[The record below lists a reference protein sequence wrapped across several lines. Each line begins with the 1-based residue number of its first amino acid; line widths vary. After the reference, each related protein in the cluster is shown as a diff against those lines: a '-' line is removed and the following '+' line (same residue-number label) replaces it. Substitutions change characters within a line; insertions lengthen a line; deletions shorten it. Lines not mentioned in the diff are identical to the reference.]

1 MKLHELQKQ
10 IVSKELDKVYVFTGE
25 EIGIMDIYLDKI
37 YSVVGCDVVR
47 MDSVQEAYAKMTQR
61 RISGAPR
68 CFVVRDDKEFL
79 KQDKIWGTV
88 FSLAAK
94 SPDYLILVYSSMDK
108 RSKFYKQ
115 NTDMLTE
122 FEKLSPEM
130 LAKYISKELPGI
142 KERDACKLAEICE
155 CNYSRILLEC
165 DKIRHYVH
173 STQKSGVVNGVCD
186 EEVDF
191 GKAMNIL
198 IEQGVIFQ
206 PIGDITF
213 KFTDA
218 ILTRDYKN
226 TSRYLRE
233 ARQKGE
239 PEIMVLSI
247 LYNGFKQILMVQGLG
262 RDQSEPV
269 KRTGLTPWQVKMA
282 KDKQGHYSISELIE
296 ALKIVRFVEK
306 GIKTGQID
314 ADVSLEYVIVNIM

>member
-10 IVSKELDKVYVFTGE
+10 IISKELDKVYVFTGE
-25 EIGIMDIYLDKI
+25 EIGVMDIYLDKI
-37 YSVVGCDVVR
+37 YSIVGCDVVR
-47 MDSVQEAYAKMTQR
+47 MESVQEAYAKMTQR

-79 KQDKIWGTV
+79 KQDKIWNTV
-88 FSLAAK
+88 FSLADK
-94 SPDYLILVYSSMDK
+94 SPDYLILIYSSMDK

-115 NTDMLTE
+115 NTEMLTE

-130 LAKYISKELPGI
+130 LAKYISKELPGM

-165 DKIRHYVH
+165 DKIRHYAH
-173 STQKSGVVNGVCD
+173 RTQKSNGV
-186 EEVDF
+186 VDF

-282 KDKQGHYSISELIE
+282 KEKQGHYSISELIK

>member
-37 YSVVGCDVVR
+37 YSIVGCDVVR
-47 MDSVQEAYAKMTQR
+47 TESVQEAYAKMTQR

-79 KQDKIWGTV
+79 KQDKIWNTV
-88 FSLAAK
+88 FSLANK
-94 SPDYLILVYSSMDK
+94 SSDFLILIYSSMDK
-108 RSKFYKQ
+108 RSKFYKH

-122 FEKLSPEM
+122 FEKLTPDM
-130 LAKYISKELPGI
+130 LAKYINKELPGI
-142 KERDACKLAEICE
+142 QKRDAVQLAEMCE

-165 DKIRHYVH
+165 DKIRQYVAA
-173 STQKSGVVNGVCD
+173 QKRKVPFA
-186 EEVDF
+186 VDINY
-191 GKAMNIL
+191 GAALKTL
-198 IEQGVIFQ
+198 VEQGVIFQ

-218 ILTRDYKN
+218 ILTRNYKDA
-226 TSRYLRE
+226 SRYLRE
-233 ARQKGE
+233 ARQKQE

-262 RDQSEPV
+262 RNQSEPV

-282 KDKQGHYSISELIE
+282 KEKQGHYSISELIE

>member
-47 MDSVQEAYAKMTQR
+47 MDSVQESYAKMTQR

-79 KQDKIWGTV
+79 KQDKIWNTV
-88 FSLAAK
+88 FSLANK
-94 SPDYLILVYSSMDK
+94 SSDFIILIYSSMDK

-122 FEKLSPEM
+122 FEKLTPDM
-130 LAKYISKELPGI
+130 LAKYINKELPGI
-142 KERDACKLAEICE
+142 QDRDAVRLAEMCE

-165 DKIRHYVH
+165 DKLRQYVAA
-173 STQKSGVVNGVCD
+173 QKRKVPFS
-186 EEVDF
+186 VDINW
-191 GKAMNIL
+191 GEALKTL
-198 IEQGVIFQ
+198 VEQGVIFQ

-218 ILTRDYKN
+218 ILTRNYKDA
-226 TSRYLRE
+226 SRYLRE
-233 ARQKGE
+233 ARQKQE

-282 KDKQGHYSISELIE
+282 KEKQGHYSISELIE

>member
-47 MDSVQEAYAKMTQR
+47 MDSVQESYAKMAQR

-79 KQDKIWGTV
+79 KQDKIWNTV
-88 FSLAAK
+88 FSLADK

-122 FEKLSPEM
+122 FEKLTPDM
-130 LAKYISKELPGI
+130 LAKYINKELPGI
-142 KERDACKLAEICE
+142 QDRDAVRLAEMCE

-165 DKIRHYVH
+165 DKIRQYVAA
-173 STQKSGVVNGVCD
+173 QKRKVPFS
-186 EEVDF
+186 VDINC
-191 GKAMNIL
+191 GEALKTL
-198 IEQGVIFQ
+198 VEQGVIFQ

-282 KDKQGHYSISELIE
+282 EEKQGHYSISELIE

>member
-88 FSLAAK
+88 FSLANK

-115 NTDMLTE
+115 NTEMLTE
-122 FEKLSPEM
+122 FEKLSADM
-130 LAKYISKELPGI
+130 LSKYISKELPGI
-142 KERDACKLAEICE
+142 KDRDSCKLAEICE

-165 DKIRHYVH
+165 DKIRQYIAAVKRHTGQSMDYGAALTLLVE
-173 STQKSGVVNGVCD
+173 S
-186 EEVDF
+186 
-191 GKAMNIL
+191 
-198 IEQGVIFQ
+198 GVIFQ

-218 ILTRDYKN
+218 VLTRNYKDA
-226 TSRYLRE
+226 SRYLRE
-233 ARQKGE
+233 ARQKQE

-282 KDKQGHYSISELIE
+282 KEKQGHYSISELIE

-314 ADVSLEYVIVNIM
+314 ADMSLEYLIVNIM

>member
-10 IVSKELDKVYVFTGE
+10 IVSKKLDKVYVFTGE
-25 EIGIMDIYLDKI
+25 EIGVMDIYLDKI
-37 YSVVGCDVVR
+37 YSIVGCDVVR
-47 MDSVQEAYAKMTQR
+47 MESVQEAYAKMTQR

-79 KQDKIWGTV
+79 KQDKIWNTV
-88 FSLAAK
+88 FTLADK
-94 SPDYLILVYSSMDK
+94 SPDYLILIYSSIDK

-115 NTDMLTE
+115 NTEKLTE
-122 FEKLSPEM
+122 FEKLSPEL

-142 KERDACKLAEICE
+142 KERDAYKLAEICE

-165 DKIRHYVH
+165 DKIRHYAH
-173 STQKSGVVNGVCD
+173 RTQKSNGV
-186 EEVDF
+186 VDF

-239 PEIMVLSI
+239 SEVMILSI

-262 RDQSEPV
+262 RDQRDAV
-269 KRTGLTPWQVKMA
+269 RRTGLTPWQVKMA
-282 KDKQGHYSISELIE
+282 QKKQGHYSISELIK
-296 ALKIVRFVEK
+296 ALKIIRFVEM

>member
-10 IVSKELDKVYVFTGE
+10 IVFKKLDKVYVFTGE
-25 EIGIMDIYLDKI
+25 EIGVMDIYLDKI
-37 YSVVGCDVVR
+37 YSIVGCDVVR
-47 MDSVQEAYAKMTQR
+47 MESVQEAYAKMTQR

-79 KQDKIWGTV
+79 KQDKIWNTV
-88 FSLAAK
+88 FTLADE
-94 SPDYLILVYSSMDK
+94 SPDYLILIYSSIDK

-115 NTDMLTE
+115 NTEKLTE
-122 FEKLSPEM
+122 FEKLSPEL

-142 KERDACKLAEICE
+142 KERDAYKLAEICE

-165 DKIRHYVH
+165 DKIRHYAH
-173 STQKSGVVNGVCD
+173 RTQKSNGA
-186 EEVDF
+186 VDF

-239 PEIMVLSI
+239 SEVMILSI

-262 RDQSEPV
+262 RDQRDAV
-269 KRTGLTPWQVKMA
+269 RRTGLTPWQVKMA
-282 KDKQGHYSISELIE
+282 QEKQGHYSISELIK
-296 ALKIVRFVEK
+296 ALKIIRFVEM

>member
-10 IVSKELDKVYVFTGE
+10 IVSKKLDKVYVFTGE
-25 EIGIMDIYLDKI
+25 EIGVMDVYLDKI

-47 MDSVQEAYAKMTQR
+47 MESVQEAFAKMTQR

-79 KQDKIWGTV
+79 KQDKIWSTV
-88 FSLAAK
+88 FSLADK
-94 SPDYLILVYSSMDK
+94 SPDYLILIYSSIDK

-115 NTDMLTE
+115 NTEMLTE
-122 FEKLSPEM
+122 FEKLSPEL

-142 KERDACKLAEICE
+142 KERDAYKLAEICE

-165 DKIRHYVH
+165 DKIRHYAH
-173 STQKSGVVNGVCD
+173 STQKSGIVNGVI
-186 EEVDF
+186 DF

-239 PEIMVLSI
+239 SEIMVLSI

-262 RDQSEPV
+262 RDQSDAV

-282 KDKQGHYSISELIE
+282 KEKQGHYSISELIK

>member
-25 EIGIMDIYLDKI
+25 EIGVMDIYLDKI
-37 YSVVGCDVVR
+37 YSIVGCDVVR
-47 MDSVQEAYAKMTQR
+47 MESVQEAYAKMTQR

-79 KQDKIWGTV
+79 KQDKIWDTV
-88 FSLAAK
+88 FLLADK
-94 SPDYLILVYSSMDK
+94 SPDYLILIYSSMDK
-108 RSKFYKQ
+108 RSKFYKR
-115 NTDMLTE
+115 NTEKLTE
-122 FEKLSPEM
+122 FEKLSPEL

-142 KERDACKLAEICE
+142 KERDAYKLAEICE

-165 DKIRHYVH
+165 DKIRHYAH
-173 STQKSGVVNGVCD
+173 STQKSGIVNGVI
-186 EEVDF
+186 DF

-239 PEIMVLSI
+239 SEIMVLSI

-262 RDQSEPV
+262 RDQSDAV

-282 KDKQGHYSISELIE
+282 KEKQGHYSISELIK

>member
-10 IVSKELDKVYVFTGE
+10 IIYKELDKVYVFTGE
-25 EIGIMDIYLDKI
+25 EIGIMDVYLDKI

-47 MDSVQEAYAKMTQR
+47 MDSVQESYAKMTQR

-88 FSLAAK
+88 FSLADK

-115 NTDMLTE
+115 NTEMLTE

-130 LAKYISKELPGI
+130 LAKYIRKELPGM

-165 DKIRHYVH
+165 DKIRQYVAA
-173 STQKSGVVNGVCD
+173 QKRKVPFA
-186 EEVDF
+186 VDINY
-191 GKAMNIL
+191 GAALKTL
-198 IEQGVIFQ
+198 VEQGVIFQ

-239 PEIMVLSI
+239 SEIMVLSI

-262 RDQSEPV
+262 RNQSEPV

-282 KDKQGHYSISELIE
+282 KEKQGHYSISELIE

>member
-47 MDSVQEAYAKMTQR
+47 MDSVQESYAKMTQR

-79 KQDKIWGTV
+79 KQDKIWNTV
-88 FSLAAK
+88 FSLANK
-94 SPDYLILVYSSMDK
+94 SSDFLILIYSSMDK

-115 NTDMLTE
+115 HTDMLTE
-122 FEKLSPEM
+122 FEKLTPDM
-130 LAKYISKELPGI
+130 LAKYINKELPGI
-142 KERDACKLAEICE
+142 QERDAVQLAEMCE

-165 DKIRHYVH
+165 DKIRQYVAA
-173 STQKSGVVNGVCD
+173 QKRKVPFS
-186 EEVDF
+186 VDIKY
-191 GKAMNIL
+191 GEALKTL
-198 IEQGVIFQ
+198 VEQGVIFQ

-218 ILTRDYKN
+218 ILTRNYKDA
-226 TSRYLRE
+226 SRYLRE
-233 ARQKGE
+233 ARQKQE

-282 KDKQGHYSISELIE
+282 KEKQGHYSISELID

>member
-10 IVSKELDKVYVFTGE
+10 IISKELDKVYVFTGE
-25 EIGIMDIYLDKI
+25 EIGIMDVYLDKI

-47 MDSVQEAYAKMTQR
+47 MDSVQESYAKMTQR

-88 FSLAAK
+88 FSLADK

-115 NTDMLTE
+115 NTEMLTE

-130 LAKYISKELPGI
+130 LAKYIRKELPGM

-165 DKIRHYVH
+165 DKIRQYVAA
-173 STQKSGVVNGVCD
+173 QKRKVPFA
-186 EEVDF
+186 VDINY
-191 GKAMNIL
+191 GAALKTL
-198 IEQGVIFQ
+198 VEQGVIFQ

-239 PEIMVLSI
+239 SEIMVLSI

-262 RDQSEPV
+262 RNQSEPV

-282 KDKQGHYSISELIE
+282 KEKQGHYSISELIE

>member
-10 IVSKELDKVYVFTGE
+10 IVSKKLDKVYVFTGE
-25 EIGIMDIYLDKI
+25 EIGIMDNYLDKI
-37 YSVVGCDVVR
+37 YSIVGGDVVR
-47 MDSVQEAYAKMTQR
+47 TESVQEAYARMTQR
-61 RISGAPR
+61 RISGTPR

-79 KQDKIWGTV
+79 KQDKIWDTV
-88 FSLAAK
+88 FSLADK
-94 SPDYLILVYSSMDK
+94 SPDYLILIYSSIDK

-115 NTDMLTE
+115 NTERITE
-122 FEKLSPEM
+122 FEKLSPE
-130 LAKYISKELPGI
+130 LLVKYISKELPGI
-142 KERDACKLAEICE
+142 KERDAYKLAEICE

-165 DKIRHYVH
+165 DKIRHYAH
-173 STQKSGVVNGVCD
+173 RTHRKSNGA
-186 EEVDF
+186 VDF

-218 ILTRDYKN
+218 ILTRDYQN

-233 ARQKGE
+233 ARLKGE
-239 PEIMVLSI
+239 SEVMILSI
-247 LYNGFKQILMVQGLG
+247 LYNGFRQILMVQGLG
-262 RDQSEPV
+262 KDQRDAV

-282 KDKQGHYSISELIE
+282 QEKQGHYSISELIK
-296 ALKIVRFVEK
+296 ALKIIRFVEM

>member
-47 MDSVQEAYAKMTQR
+47 MDSVQESYAKMTQR

-88 FSLAAK
+88 FSLANK

-115 NTDMLTE
+115 NTEMLTE
-122 FEKLSPEM
+122 FEKLSADM
-130 LAKYISKELPGI
+130 LSKYISKELPGI
-142 KERDACKLAEICE
+142 KDRDSCKLAEICE

-165 DKIRHYVH
+165 DKIRQYIAAVKRHTGQSMDYGAALTLLVE
-173 STQKSGVVNGVCD
+173 S
-186 EEVDF
+186 
-191 GKAMNIL
+191 
-198 IEQGVIFQ
+198 GVIFQ

-218 ILTRDYKN
+218 ILTRNYKDA
-226 TSRYLRE
+226 SRYLRE
-233 ARQKGE
+233 ARQKQE

-282 KDKQGHYSISELIE
+282 KEKQGHYSISELIE
-296 ALKIVRFVEK
+296 ALKIVRFVEN

-314 ADVSLEYVIVNIM
+314 ADMSLEYLIVNIM

>member
-25 EIGIMDIYLDKI
+25 EIGVMDIYLDKI

-47 MDSVQEAYAKMTQR
+47 TDSVQEAYTKMNQR
-61 RISGAPR
+61 RISGTSR
-68 CFVVRDDKEFL
+68 CFVVSDDKEFL
-79 KQDKIWGTV
+79 KQEKIWGTV
-88 FSLAAK
+88 FSLATK
-94 SPDYLILVYSSMDK
+94 SSDYLILIYSSMDK

-115 NTDMLTE
+115 NIEMLTE
-122 FEKLSPEM
+122 FEKLSPEV
-130 LAKYISKELPGI
+130 LLKYISKELPGI
-142 KERDACKLAEICE
+142 KEKDACRLSEICE

-165 DKIRHYVH
+165 DKIRQYASAAVR
-173 STQKSGVVNGVCD
+173 V
-186 EEVDF
+186 
-191 GKAMNIL
+191 GKFKNAPEYEWILETL

-218 ILTRDYKN
+218 ILTRDYVN
-226 TSRYLRE
+226 TSRYLME

-239 PEIMVLSI
+239 SEIMVLSI

-262 RDQSEPV
+262 ENQSEPA

-282 KDKQGHYSISELIE
+282 KEKQGHYSISELIKI
-296 ALKIVRFVEK
+296 LKTVRFVEM

-314 ADVSLEYVIVNIM
+314 ANMSLEYLIVNIM

>member
-10 IVSKELDKVYVFTGE
+10 IVSKDLDKVYVFTGE

-88 FSLAAK
+88 FSLANK

-115 NTDMLTE
+115 NTEMLTE
-122 FEKLSPEM
+122 FEKLSADM
-130 LAKYISKELPGI
+130 LSKYISKELPGI
-142 KERDACKLAEICE
+142 KDRDSCKLAEICE

-165 DKIRHYVH
+165 DKIRQYVAAVKRH
-173 STQKSGVVNGVCD
+173 TGQSMDYGAALTLLVES
-186 EEVDF
+186 
-191 GKAMNIL
+191 
-198 IEQGVIFQ
+198 GVIFQ

-218 ILTRDYKN
+218 ILTRNYKDA
-226 TSRYLRE
+226 SRYLRE
-233 ARQKGE
+233 ARQKQE

-282 KDKQGHYSISELIE
+282 KEKQGHYSISELIE

>member
-1 MKLHELQKQ
+1 MKIHELQKQ
-10 IVSKELDKVYVFTGE
+10 IVSKDLDKVYVFTGE
-25 EIGIMDIYLDKI
+25 EIGIMDIYLEKL
-37 YSVVGCDVVR
+37 YAVTNCDVVR
-47 MDSVQEAYAKMTQR
+47 SDSVQEAYSKMTQR

-68 CFVVRDDKEFL
+68 CFVVRDDKDFL
-79 KQDKIWGTV
+79 KQDKIWGIV
-88 FSLAAK
+88 FSLANK

-115 NTDMLTE
+115 NTEMLTD
-122 FEKLSPEM
+122 FEKLSSDM

-142 KERDACKLAEICE
+142 QERDAIQLAEICE

-165 DKIRHYVH
+165 DKIRHYVEAAKKKVPF
-173 STQKSGVVNGVCD
+173 SIEMGYGGALKT
-186 EEVDF
+186 
-191 GKAMNIL
+191 L

-218 ILTRDYKN
+218 ILTRNYKDA
-226 TSRYLRE
+226 SRYLRE
-233 ARQKGE
+233 ARQKQE

-262 RDQSEPV
+262 RDQSEPA

-282 KDKQGHYSISELIE
+282 KEKQGHYSISELID

>member
-47 MDSVQEAYAKMTQR
+47 MDSVQESYAKMTQR

-79 KQDKIWGTV
+79 KQDKIWNTV
-88 FSLAAK
+88 FSLANK
-94 SPDYLILVYSSMDK
+94 SSDFIILIYSSMDK

-122 FEKLSPEM
+122 FEKLTPDM
-130 LAKYISKELPGI
+130 LAKYINKELPGI
-142 KERDACKLAEICE
+142 QDRDAVKLAEMCE

-165 DKIRHYVH
+165 DKIRQYVAA
-173 STQKSGVVNGVCD
+173 QKRKVPFS
-186 EEVDF
+186 VDINW
-191 GKAMNIL
+191 GEALKTL
-198 IEQGVIFQ
+198 IEQEVIFQ

-218 ILTRDYKN
+218 ILTRNYKDA
-226 TSRYLRE
+226 SRYLRE
-233 ARQKGE
+233 ARQKQE

-262 RDQSEPV
+262 RDQSEPA

-282 KDKQGHYSISELIE
+282 KEKQGHYSISELID

>member
-88 FSLAAK
+88 FSLANK

-115 NTDMLTE
+115 NTEMLTE
-122 FEKLSPEM
+122 FEKLSADM
-130 LAKYISKELPGI
+130 LSKYISKELPGI
-142 KERDACKLAEICE
+142 KDRDSCKLAEICE

-165 DKIRHYVH
+165 DKIRQYIAAVKRHIGQSMDYGAALTLLVE
-173 STQKSGVVNGVCD
+173 S
-186 EEVDF
+186 
-191 GKAMNIL
+191 
-198 IEQGVIFQ
+198 GVIFQ

-218 ILTRDYKN
+218 ILTRNYKDA
-226 TSRYLRE
+226 SRYLRE
-233 ARQKGE
+233 ARQKQE

-282 KDKQGHYSISELIE
+282 KEKQGHYSISELIE

-314 ADVSLEYVIVNIM
+314 ADMSLEYLIVNIM

>member
-47 MDSVQEAYAKMTQR
+47 MDSVQESYAKMTQR

-79 KQDKIWGTV
+79 KQDKIWNTV
-88 FSLAAK
+88 FSLANK
-94 SPDYLILVYSSMDK
+94 SSDFIILIYSSMDK

-122 FEKLSPEM
+122 FEKLTPDM
-130 LAKYISKELPGI
+130 LAKYINKELPGI
-142 KERDACKLAEICE
+142 QDRDAVKLAEMCE

-165 DKIRHYVH
+165 DKIRQYVAA
-173 STQKSGVVNGVCD
+173 QKRKVPFSADINWG
-186 EEVDF
+186 EAL
-191 GKAMNIL
+191 KTL
-198 IEQGVIFQ
+198 IEQEVIFQ

-218 ILTRDYKN
+218 ILTRNYKDA
-226 TSRYLRE
+226 SRYLRE
-233 ARQKGE
+233 ARQKQE

-262 RDQSEPV
+262 RDQSEPA

-282 KDKQGHYSISELIE
+282 KEKQGHYSISELID